1 MSAAAASATAPGG
14 GVQVPE
20 PEPFESVERQ
30 HGKEEEEKEVRD
42 PCCWGS
48 WQRVAG
54 GEDGGVEVCARGGA
68 GEPVAT
74 AEGGGAA
81 AAARF
86 GSDGF
91 VILPRLITAEAAA
104 VLNARLERVLRGEF
118 DTGTPPDK
126 RPKVFASLFTPPPP
140 PIPPHGGAHGRDGDD
155 DDGWCR
161 RGARS
166 SGLRSG

>member
-1 MSAAAASATAPGG
+1 MSAATASATASATAPGG

-30 HGKEEEEKEVRD
+30 HGKEEEEEKEEEVRD

-48 WQRVAG
+48 GQRVAG

-68 GEPVAT
+68 GGPVAT

-86 GSDGF
+86 GSDGC

-126 RPKVFASLFTPPPP
+126 RPKVFASLFTGRGAPPPP
-140 PIPPHGGAHGRDGDD
+140 PHTPT
-155 DDGWCR
+155 R
-161 RGARS
+161 RCTRP
-166 SGLRSG
+166 RW